1 MRRYVKI
8 RWLLLDL
15 SNGKSPSRSKAVK
28 EILAIV
34 LVGLLAF
41 PGAYS
46 VTIIANGGAELERAM
61 VEEMQEEAR
70 QKDLELYLSI
80 KPEHR
85 WQQ

>member
-1 MRRYVKI
+1 M
-8 RWLLLDL
+8 
-15 SNGKSPSRSKAVK
+15 K
-28 EILAIV
+28 EIIAIV

-46 VTIIANGGAELERAM
+46 VALIANGGAELERAM

-70 QKDLELYLSI
+70 ERNLELYLSI

>member
-1 MRRYVKI
+1 M
-8 RWLLLDL
+8 
-15 SNGKSPSRSKAVK
+15 K

-34 LVGLLAF
+34 LVGLLSF

-46 VTIIANGGAELERAM
+46 VALIANGGAELERAM
-61 VEEMQEEAR
+61 VEEMQEQAR
-70 QKDLELYLSI
+70 QQDLELYLSI

>member
-1 MRRYVKI
+1 
-8 RWLLLDL
+8 
-15 SNGKSPSRSKAVK
+15 VK

-34 LVGLLAF
+34 LVGLLSF

-46 VTIIANGGAELERAM
+46 VALIANGGAELERAM

-70 QKDLELYLSI
+70 QQELELLLSI